1 MVHRISWYMMDHNH
15 RLGALSGEARPDM
28 RNLCKP
34 RDKGYSFRM
43 ITPDVLVGTN
53 NPWTGKPFGREV
65 KLGLNTRSH
74 AEAIR
79 LRYVRLGQIRQL
91 ESEALAALNKK
102 HVGKIIDLSPENARS
117 WREER
122 ALTYD
127 TSSLDLIDSYL
138 SDRLT
143 EADQAGF
150 EAEASSFYK
159 IVRGGIQ
166 LEEALELYLE
176 ERSEGNPHGFAP
188 LARTTA
194 LDLKTSIKYLVA
206 FLGTEAPLLS
216 NVNNNKAFKF
226 RTEYLPVKIG
236 LSQGTVKKHLTLL
249 RGLWA
254 WAIADKH
261 FLKNKRG
268 GPAINPWVVDNTGTP
283 KQKRLARGN
292 EDVRTAFTAEQ
303 VSLLLSGYPRH
314 GTRQGDLLRL
324 LLVTGCRVDEIGSL
338 LLDNVEN
345 DASTFRIVHG
355 KTDNAL
361 RTIPVVEAAQEL
373 LLKRLQQAE
382 IRQRNIPANQR
393 RLFPEWPLKPQT
405 GKVNSASQWFTR
417 YRRSTLGKS
426 TDGKLTL
433 HSFRHT
439 WRTIA
444 RRAGVAEDRIYELG
458 GWEGEK
464 NTSWRY
470 DHGLAIEQL
479 TEVQGQIWDALK
491 SSGYLKNF

>member
-1 MVHRISWYMMDHNH
+1 
-15 RLGALSGEARPDM
+15 
-28 RNLCKP
+28 
-34 RDKGYSFRM
+34 M
-43 ITPDVLVGTN
+43 ITPDVLVGTL
-53 NPWTGKPFGREV
+53 NPWTGKPFGREI

-79 LRYVRLGQIRQL
+79 LRDVRLGQIRQL
-91 ESEALAALNKK
+91 ESEALASLNKK
-102 HVGKIIDLSPENARS
+102 NVGKIIDLSPENARF

-122 ALTYD
+122 ALTND
-127 TSSLDLIDSYL
+127 TTSLEVLDSYL
-138 SDRLT
+138 SDKLN

-150 EAEASSFYK
+150 EAEATAFYK
-159 IVRGGIQ
+159 IVRGGLH

-188 LARTTA
+188 LARTTT
-194 LDLKTSIKYLVA
+194 LDLRTSIKYLVA

-216 NVNNNKAFKF
+216 DVNKNNAFKF
-226 RTEYLPVKIG
+226 RTEYLPVTIG
-236 LSQGTVKKHLTLL
+236 LRQGTVKKHLTLL

-261 FLKNKRG
+261 FLKNRRG
-268 GPAINPWVVDNTGTP
+268 GPAINPWIVDTTGTP
-283 KQKRLARGN
+283 KQKRLARGD
-292 EDVRTAFTAEQ
+292 EDVRTAFTSEQ
-303 VSLLLSGYPRH
+303 VSLLLSDCPGH

-338 LLDNVEN
+338 LLDNVEE
-345 DASTFRIVHG
+345 DASRFRIVHG
-355 KTDNAL
+355 KTDNAI
-361 RTIPVVEAAQEL
+361 RTIPIVEAAQDL

-382 IRQRNIPANQR
+382 ILQLDIPQNQR

-417 YRRSTLGKS
+417 YRRNILGKS

-479 TEVQGQIWDALK
+479 TEVQRQIWNALRNG
-491 SSGYLKNF
+491 GYLEEF